1 MPVKG
6 EIKTKGTYIGTLKEL
21 REIKQSFYNVFAKDV
36 SILGNLMSTIL
47 GMHPVLGG
55 IQSGIAVTSTLSNAQ
70 RINYAK
76 AAYETLDSAYSAI
89 AEGRAHD
96 VVMFQ
101 DFVWIYEGKNKQYWR
116 LTGKLSVILG

>member
-6 EIKTKGTYIGTLKEL
+6 EIKTKSTYIATLKEL

-36 SILGNLMSTIL
+36 SILGTLMSTIL
-47 GMHPVLGG
+47 GMHTVIGG
-55 IQSGIAVTSTLSNAQ
+55 IQSGITVTSTLSNAQ
-70 RINYAK
+70 KINYAK
-76 AAYETLDSAYSAI
+76 AAYETLDSAYAAI